1 MQESACVL
9 TDAGP
14 SNRDTQRS
22 TPVLAEVGRDRSKT
36 WVEAS
41 NEELSSGCQ
50 KRSARSDV
58 HGADAYSDQDALRE
72 DVFVILRR
80 DARKH
85 CAEDEH

>member
-1 MQESACVL
+1 MQERACVL

-14 SNRDTQRS
+14 CDCDTQRS

-50 KRSARSDV
+50 KRSAGEVTYTVPMPTPTRMPC
-58 HGADAYSDQDALRE
+58 ARMYS
-72 DVFVILRR
+72 
-80 DARKH
+80 
-85 CAEDEH
+85 